1 MHRGKCAPSVG
12 EGSGAEHHQQQHS
25 FPCSAPCMGLL
36 GVLPPPS
43 FLQLPWISQL
53 SNGSVL
59 PALGCAAGVPGTP
72 LGPQILCK
80 LFSWLL
86 EQKREGMRLGC
97 RLNSDCLQASS
108 SGCRQGP
115 IDAAPSTEWFSCS
128 PWKSGC
134 CAVWGQACAM
144 GKRCRA
150 GAVWGWGA

>member
-1 MHRGKCAPSVG
+1 MQCPMHGAARCPPTTLLPAAPLDLTALQWLCAPCTGMCSQRG
-12 EGSGAEHHQQQHS
+12 LCSQQ
-25 FPCSAPCMGLL
+25 L
-36 GVLPPPS
+36 
-43 FLQLPWISQL
+43 
-53 SNGSVL
+53 
-59 PALGCAAGVPGTP
+59 PGTP
-72 LGPQILCK
+72 LGPQTLCK

-144 GKRCRA
+144 GKHCRA